1 MITHRIFNRMRTVGA
16 AACAIAALALAGCG
30 PVYERSD
37 LLKEVQNKSEAEVQK
52 ALGKPASI
60 DASNPDRVIW
70 TYNGA
75 SFDLANGN
83 KRDAKDLIIFA
94 RVGDKLTVTDV
105 QFEH

>member
-1 MITHRIFNRMRTVGA
+1 MITRRIFHHLRTAGA
-16 AACAIAALALAGCG
+16 AACAVAALALAGCG

-37 LLKEVQNKSEAEVQK
+37 FLKEVQNKSEAEVQK
-52 ALGKPASI
+52 ALGKPDSI
-60 DASNPDRVIW
+60 DASNPDRVVW
-70 TYNGA
+70 TYKGE

-83 KRDAKDLIIFA
+83 KRDSKEIVVFA

>member
-1 MITHRIFNRMRTVGA
+1 MITQRIFNRMRMVGTT
-16 AACAIAALALAGCG
+16 ACAIAALALAGCG

-37 LLKEVQNKSEAEVQK
+37 FLKEVQNKSEAEVQK

-60 DASNPDRVIW
+60 DASNPDRVVW
-70 TYNGA
+70 TYTGE

-83 KRDAKDLIIFA
+83 KRDSKQIVVFA
-94 RVGDKLTVTDV
+94 RVGDKLMVTDV